1 MNEVIKTIKQRRS
14 IRSFKPEQIKQEEL
28 NLIIESAIHAP
39 SGHNTQPWHFTVIQ
53 SMAVIKHVNNI
64 SKQVMSQS
72 DVDWIKKSGNNP
84 VFDITYNAPTL
95 IIVSGRRDAISW
107 KADCSAAIQN
117 MLLAAVSLNIGSVWL
132 GFATFGF
139 KVNGEAEKIGIS
151 EDYEPYYG
159 VAMGYKKEPVPG
171 TPKRNYDVVNYIR

>member
-84 VFDITYNAPTL
+84 VFDI
-95 IIVSGRRDAISW
+95 
-107 KADCSAAIQN
+107 
-117 MLLAAVSLNIGSVWL
+117 GSVWL